1 MDTIFTLI
9 GCLLVGIIVSLIIFA
24 IIGSRNYENNF
35 NKSLLVSTII
45 IGIVLFGLDFIYQ
58 SKITEYEDMIYN
70 ANSLNEMQS
79 NLEEKNIEVEE

>member
-45 IGIVLFGLDFIYQ
+45 IGIVLFGLDFMYQ
-58 SKITEYEDMIYN
+58 SKITEYENMIYN
-70 ANSLNEMQS
+70 ANSLNELQDAIGS
-79 NLEEKNIEVEE
+79 QDGE

>member
-1 MDTIFTLI
+1 MDTIFTIL
-9 GCLLVGIIVSLIIFA
+9 GCLLVAFIVSLIIFV

-45 IGIVLFGLDFIYQ
+45 IGIVLFGLDFMYQ
-58 SKITEYEDMIYN
+58 SKITEYKNMIYN
-70 ANSLNEMQS
+70 ANSLNELQL

>member
-35 NKSLLVSTII
+35 NKSLLISTII
-45 IGIVLFGLDFIYQ
+45 ITILLFGLDFMYQ
-58 SKITEYEDMIYN
+58 SKITEYKEMIYN
-70 ANSLNEMQS
+70 ANSLNELQDA
-79 NLEEKNIEVEE
+79 IESQDGE

>member
-9 GCLLVGIIVSLIIFA
+9 GCLLVEIIVSLIIFA

-70 ANSLNEMQS
+70 ANSLNELQD
-79 NLEEKNIEVEE
+79 NIESQDGE

>member
-35 NKSLLVSTII
+35 NKSLLISTII
-45 IGIVLFGLDFIYQ
+45 ITILLFGLDFMYQ
-58 SKITEYEDMIYN
+58 SKITEYKEMIYN
-70 ANSLNEMQS
+70 ANSLNELQ
-79 NLEEKNIEVEE
+79 NNIEEKNIE

>member
-9 GCLLVGIIVSLIIFA
+9 GCLLVGIIVSLIIFV

-45 IGIVLFGLDFIYQ
+45 IGIVLFGLDFMYQ
-58 SKITEYEDMIYN
+58 SKITEYENMIYN
-70 ANSLNEMQS
+70 ANSLNELQDAIGS
-79 NLEEKNIEVEE
+79 QDGE